1 MSTRIARIERASPRS
16 ADAIVT
22 LENGRAFPL
31 LRDTVAACA
40 LRKGDDF
47 TAELE
52 ARAFAID
59 QRDRCRLAAWR
70 SIARGPVAVEQLR
83 RKLLQKEFAAP
94 LVDETLARLREAG
107 HLDDAAFSQALA
119 RKRTTQNRRGPR
131 AIAQELRQAGVARDT
146 AAEALAP
153 HQHRENQHAAA
164 LAALRRWTGA
174 RRHPDPA
181 KRRKAAADFLLRRG
195 FDGNVVWDVVRE
207 WGRGEGGE
215 TRDSD

>member
-22 LENGRAFPL
+22 LEDGRALAL

-47 TAELE
+47 PPEVE
-52 ARAFAID
+52 ARALAID

-94 LVDETLARLREAG
+94 LVDETLARLRDAG

-119 RKRTTQNRRGPR
+119 RKRTKHNRRGPR
-131 AIAQELRQAGVARDT
+131 AIAQELLQAGVARDT
-146 AAEALAP
+146 AAEALTP
-153 HQHRENQHAAA
+153 HRQRESQHDAAM
-164 LAALRRWTGA
+164 AALRRWTGA
-174 RRHPDPA
+174 RRHTDPA
-181 KRRKAAADFLLRRG
+181 RRRKAAADFLLRRG
-195 FDGNVVWDVVRE
+195 FDGSIVWDVVRE
-207 WGRGEGGE
+207 WAKGAPA
-215 TRDSD
+215 DD